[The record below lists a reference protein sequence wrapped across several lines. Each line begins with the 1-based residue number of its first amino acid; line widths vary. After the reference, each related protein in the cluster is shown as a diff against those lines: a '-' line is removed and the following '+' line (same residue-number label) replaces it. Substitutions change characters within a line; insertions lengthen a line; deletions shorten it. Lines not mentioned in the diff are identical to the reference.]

1 MTALGHKPTSIFVG
15 ARLVCG
21 FGGKHVVSRQSTPDT
36 LERKLL
42 DRLDGHGTLDRHQH
56 ARTDQDLP
64 WFGFVAKPRYN
75 IGHRPDSGIIEP
87 SLKAH
92 GAEATASLARS
103 LFSVFLK
110 NGRLVWPA

>member
-1 MTALGHKPTSIFVG
+1 
-15 ARLVCG
+15 
-21 FGGKHVVSRQSTPDT
+21 
-36 LERKLL
+36 
-42 DRLDGHGTLDRHQH
+42 
-56 ARTDQDLP
+56 LP